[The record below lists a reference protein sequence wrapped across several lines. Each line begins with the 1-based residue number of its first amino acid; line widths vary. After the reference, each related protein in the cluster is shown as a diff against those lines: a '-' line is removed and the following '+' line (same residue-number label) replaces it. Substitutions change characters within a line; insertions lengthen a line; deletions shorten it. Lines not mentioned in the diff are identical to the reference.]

1 MHIYVQ
7 NIYIYI
13 SLTTQTT
20 QMKTTTQRVKEIRN
34 ELKNV
39 LPAYKFS
46 VTKRHYNG
54 VTIVILSG
62 PAKLTETHESVNHY
76 YINENTDPVKRN
88 VLTIIDKIANEGV
101 SYRETGDYGTQPDF
115 YVNIKIG
122 EYDRHYIHN

>member
-13 SLTTQTT
+13 SLTTQTPH
-20 QMKTTTQRVKEIRN
+20 MKTTTQRVKEIRN

-54 VTIVILSG
+54 VNIVVLSG
-62 PAKLTETHESVNHY
+62 PAKLTETYESVNHY
-76 YINENTDPVKRN
+76 YIDENTDPVKKN
-88 VLTIIDKIANEGV
+88 VIKIIDQIASEGV